1 MNTGDKFTEYEW
13 IVEPIDKHEDII
25 DVYHHETFKSALG
38 GSDSL
43 YLDVIEIVTGKLP
56 YGRVEQ

>member
-13 IVEPIDKHEDII
+13 IVEPIDKHE
-25 DVYHHETFKSALG
+25 VG

>member
-13 IVEPIDKHEDII
+13 IVEPIDKH
-25 DVYHHETFKSALG
+25 
-38 GSDSL
+38 
-43 YLDVIEIVTGKLP
+43 DVIEIVTGKLP

>member
-25 DVYHHETFKSALG
+25 DVEEMEQDIG

>member
-25 DVYHHETFKSALG
+25 DVYHHETFKSAL
-38 GSDSL
+38 
-43 YLDVIEIVTGKLP
+43 DVIEIVTGKLP

>member
-13 IVEPIDKHEDII
+13 IVEPIDKHEDMEQDI
-25 DVYHHETFKSALG
+25 G